1 MLAQSFERLGTETA
15 FVMLAKAKAL
25 ERQGKTITHLEI
37 GEPDFDTPKHIKD
50 ECHKA
55 LVENATHYTPS
66 NGLLSLRQSV
76 AGYIKRT
83 RNATV
88 DPDNVVIMP
97 GAKPVIFYSL
107 MVLLN
112 PGDEVIY
119 PDPGFPIY
127 ESMIKYLGAIPKPL
141 ALKPELGFHFDP
153 NELMGMLSKKTKL
166 IIVNSPHNPTGSV
179 LNKTEM
185 EALKNALDK
194 SNALLFSDEIYDLI
208 LYDGMKH
215 VSPISMPGVLERT
228 IVLGGFS
235 KNYAMTGWR
244 LGYGIYPK
252 KEIAVAVSQLITNC
266 HSCTNQFVQ
275 QAGIVALEGTHKPT
289 EDMVAIFERRR
300 NLIMQLLDDIGL
312 KYVRPQGAFY
322 INFDV
327 RPLGITSK
335 QFALDLLYKY
345 DTCTL
350 DAVCFGSQ
358 GDGFI
363 RLSYATSEAMIR
375 KGLGQIGKFVEELRR
390 NPPAAPVAPVAPPSA
405 DATLVK
411 DLDDIGFLTAMTIV
425 LMCNYASSGHFG
437 GPMSYTP
444 GVVTAHLGGPENGCL
459 SYDIRD
465 PKMPLTDRFMMTG
478 GHCAPTCYAL
488 WMVLYQAMES
498 QYKATGDEKYRCD
511 PKVAILPVD
520 IVGFRRSPGKCAAI
534 LHESGL
540 QNHPMFAQAKGRG
553 VRALMGHTET
563 TDCTND
569 VNGGPSGI
577 GVSTS
582 AGKAMFW
589 DKVGASSKL
598 KVMAFEGEF
607 ALTEGHAQELKTIA
621 VAQQVG
627 KRLRLFFSFN
637 NAGIDDSLVGG
648 VVPDNLAS
656 GYDVAKQF
664 SSYGWRVY
672 ELEDGSDYAG
682 LLRMYR
688 EMEMHPFED
697 KRPLVIIANTVKGW
711 WPAASSLKVD
721 QIIGHKSHPFGFK
734 PINAPYVC
742 ELMRT
747 FEERF
752 GVSFDKKR
760 PANERERL
768 MQCKHNVDVAMS
780 ILEKNGGYLRR
791 MIAGRLINIA
801 ETIPESKVAVPDMD
815 PFSHPDLSPE
825 RLQNVGDVKLFLPVG
840 TKKGARRAVS
850 EVGRYINMLT
860 DNRWVTIAADLSG
873 SINVEKA
880 SITGHYDPVR
890 NPEGSRLKA
899 GIQEAANAST
909 ICGLVS
915 QTLSTKY
922 HAGFYGVTG
931 TYGSFTPLF
940 YTPIRVFS
948 QQNQDSPFPLG
959 VVTVVAG
966 HSGPETAADA
976 RTHFGI
982 FAPQVWNLF
991 PRKQIINV
999 YPWDYNDVAPAYFA
1013 ALKHAVNTKEVGVVV
1028 LHVARPDNVI
1038 IDKNIF
1044 HDKWSL
1050 AATRGCYLFQ
1060 DYKSGPREGVILLQG
1075 TSSTQNFLKIWDQV
1089 KGHNIKVVSVI
1100 SEDLFR
1106 IQDESFRDS
1115 IFSFEDRFNCM
1126 FITTFTKRAPPL
1138 SGLGPLTEKYSLSAD
1153 FDDRWRTGGTETDV
1167 IAEAHLDE
1175 FSILKGVQRFIADHN
1190 LRMRQQQQG
1199 VACKL

>member
-1 MLAQSFERLGTETA
+1 MLAKSFDRLGTETA

-37 GEPDFDTPKHIKD
+37 GEPDFDTPEHIKD

-55 LVENATHYTPS
+55 LNENATHYTPS
-66 NGLLSLRQSV
+66 NGILPLRQAV
-76 AGYIKRT
+76 AKYIGDT
-83 RNATV
+83 RRVSV
-88 DPDNVVIMP
+88 DPDMVVIMP
-97 GAKPVIFYSL
+97 GAKPVIFYTL
-107 MVLLN
+107 MAILN

-127 ESMIKYLGAIPKPL
+127 QSMIKYLGAVPKPL
-141 ALKPELGFHFDP
+141 ALRPELGFHFDP
-153 NELMGMLSKKTKL
+153 KELMSLVNKNTKL

-185 EALKNALDK
+185 NALKSALDN

-208 LYDGMKH
+208 TYDGMKH

-228 IVLGGFS
+228 VVLGGFS

-244 LGYGIYPK
+244 LGYGVYPN
-252 KEIAVAVSQLITNC
+252 KELAVAVSQLITNC

-275 QAGIVALEGTHKPT
+275 QAGIVALTGTHKPT
-289 EDMVAIFERRR
+289 TDMVAIFEKRR
-300 NLIMQLLDDIGL
+300 NLIMRLLDDIGL

-327 RPLGITSK
+327 RPLGLTSK
-335 QFALDLLYKY
+335 QFCLDLLNKY

-350 DAVCFGSQ
+350 DAACFGEN

-363 RLSYATSEAMIR
+363 RLSYATSETMIR
-375 KGLGQIGKFVEELRR
+375 KGLGQIGKFVRDLRR
-390 NPPAAPVAPVAPPSA
+390 NPPARPIPASLSTSS
-405 DATLVK
+405 DAGLVK
-411 DLDDIGFLTAMTIV
+411 DLEDIGFLTAMTVV

-444 GVVTAHLGGPENGCL
+444 SVVAAHLGGQENGCL

-465 PKMPLTDRFMMTG
+465 PKKPLTDRFMMTG

-498 QYKATGDEKYRCD
+498 QYRKTGDSKFKVSPD
-511 PKVAILPVD
+511 VAILPVD
-520 IVGFRRSPGKCAAI
+520 IVGFRRSPGACRSLLA
-534 LHESGL
+534 ENGL
-540 QNHPMFAQAKGRG
+540 DNHPLFAQAQGRG

-577 GVSTS
+577 GVSTT

-589 DKVGASSKL
+589 DKVGASEKL

-607 ALTEGHAQELKTIA
+607 AFTEGHAQELKTIA
-621 VAQQVG
+621 LAQQVG

-648 VVPDNLAS
+648 VIADPLVS
-656 GYDVAKQF
+656 EYDFEKQF
-664 SSYGWRVY
+664 SSYGWRVFK
-672 ELEDGSDYAG
+672 LENGADYGG
-682 LLRMYR
+682 LLRVFR
-688 EMEMHPFED
+688 ELEAHPFED
-697 KRPLVIIANTVKGW
+697 KRPLVVIANTVKGW
-711 WPAASSLKVD
+711 WPAAADMKID

-734 PINAPYVC
+734 PVNAPYVC

-752 GVSFDKKR
+752 GVQFEKTTPKS
-760 PANERERL
+760 ERERL

-780 ILEKNGGYLRR
+780 IMEKNGGYLRR

-801 ETIPESKVAVPDMD
+801 SNIPESNVAVPTMD
-815 PFSHPDLSPE
+815 PFKHPDLSPE
-825 RLQNVGDVKLFLPVG
+825 RIHNTGNIKLFLPPG

-850 EVGRYINMLT
+850 EVGRYINT
-860 DNRWVTIAADLSG
+860 VTKNRWVTIAADLSG

-880 SITGHYDPVR
+880 SITGHYDPTK
-890 NPEGSRLKA
+890 NPDGSRLKA
-899 GIQEAANAST
+899 GIQEAANAAT
-909 ICGLVS
+909 VCGLVS
-915 QTLSTKY
+915 QTLSRKH
-922 HAGFYGVTG
+922 HAGFHGVTG

-959 VVTVVAG
+959 VVTVIAG

-991 PRKQIINV
+991 PRKQIVNV

-1013 ALKHAVNTKEVGVVV
+1013 ALQHAVNTKEVGVVV
-1028 LHVARPDNVI
+1028 LHVARPDNAI
-1038 IDKNIF
+1038 IDKKIF

-1050 AATRGCYLFQ
+1050 AATRGCYLIQ
-1060 DYKSGPREGVILLQG
+1060 DYKSGPRLGVILLQG

-1089 KGHNIKVVSVI
+1089 KSYNIKVISVI

-1106 IQDESFRDS
+1106 LQDQSYQDS
-1115 IFSFEDRFNCM
+1115 VFSFEDRFNCM
-1126 FITTFTKRAPPL
+1126 FITTFTKRCPPL
-1138 SGLGPLTEKYSLSAD
+1138 SGLGPLAEAYSLSAD
-1153 FDDRWRTGGTETDV
+1153 YDDRWRTGGTEADV
-1167 IAEAHLDE
+1167 IAEAHLDAK
-1175 FSILKGVQRFIADHN
+1175 SILTGVRHFIADHAK
-1190 LRMRQQQQG
+1190 RIKQQQVS

>member
-1 MLAQSFERLGTETA
+1 MLAKSFGNLGTETA

-37 GEPDFDTPKHIKD
+37 GEPDFDTPDHIKD

-55 LVENATHYTPS
+55 LNENATHYTPS
-66 NGLLSLRQSV
+66 NGMLPLREAVSK
-76 AGYIKRT
+76 YIGDT
-83 RNATV
+83 RHVTI
-88 DPDNVVIMP
+88 DPDKVVIMP
-97 GAKPVIFYSL
+97 GAKPVIFYTL

-119 PDPGFPIY
+119 PNPGFPIY
-127 ESMIKYLGAIPKPL
+127 ESMIKYLGAVPKPL
-141 ALKPELGFHFDP
+141 SLRPELGFHFDP
-153 NELMGMLSKKTKL
+153 DELMGLVNKNTKL

-185 EALKNALDK
+185 NALKMALDK

-208 LYDGMKH
+208 LYDGLKH
-215 VSPISMPGVLERT
+215 VSPISMPGVLERS

-244 LGYGIYPK
+244 LGYGIYPN
-252 KEIAVAVSQLITNC
+252 KELAVAVSQLITNC

-275 QAGIVALEGTHKPT
+275 QAGIVALTGTHKPT
-289 EDMVAIFERRR
+289 TDMVAIFERRR
-300 NLIMQLLDDIGL
+300 NLIMKLLDDIGL

-327 RPLGITSK
+327 RPLGLTSK

-350 DAVCFGSQ
+350 DAVCFGSS

-363 RLSYATSEAMIR
+363 RLSYATSETMIR
-375 KGLGQIGKFVEELRR
+375 KGLGQIAKFVEDLRR
-390 NPPAAPVAPVAPPSA
+390 NPPSASIPVALTPGT
-405 DATLVK
+405 DARFVK
-411 DLDDIGFLTAMTIV
+411 DLEDIGFLTAMNIV

-444 GVVTAHLGGPENGCL
+444 GVVTAHLGGLENGCL

-465 PKMPLTDRFMMTG
+465 PKKPLTDRFMMTG
-478 GHCAPTCYAL
+478 GHCVPTCYAL
-488 WMVLYQAMES
+488 WMILYQAMDS
-498 QYKATGDEKYRCD
+498 QYRITGDSRYRCD
-511 PKVAILPVD
+511 PEVAILPVD
-520 IVGFRRSPGKCAAI
+520 IVGFRRSPDACSTMLA
-534 LHESGL
+534 ENGL
-540 QNHPMFAQAKGRG
+540 ENHPLFEQAKGRG
-553 VRALMGHTET
+553 VRALMGHSET

-577 GVSTS
+577 GAANS

-589 DKVGASSKL
+589 DKVGASDKL

-607 ALTEGHAQELKTIA
+607 AFTEGHAQELKTIA

-627 KRLRLFFSFN
+627 KRLRLFFSYN
-637 NAGIDDSLVGG
+637 NAGIDDSLLGG
-648 VVPDNLAS
+648 VVPDSLVS
-656 GYDVAKQF
+656 GYDIEKQF
-664 SSYGWRVY
+664 SSYGWRVFK
-672 ELEDGSDYAG
+672 LEDGSDYGG
-682 LLRMYR
+682 LLRVFK
-688 EMEMHPFED
+688 ELEAHPFED

-711 WPAASSLKVD
+711 WPAASDLKID

-734 PINAPYVC
+734 PVNSPYVC

-747 FEERF
+747 FEEKF
-752 GVSFDKKR
+752 GVQFEKSR
-760 PANERERL
+760 PKNERERL
-768 MQCKHNVDVAMS
+768 VQCKHNMDVAMS

-791 MIAGRLINIA
+791 LIAGRLTNIA
-801 ETIPESKVAVPDMD
+801 NSIPESKVSVPDMD
-815 PFSHPDLSPE
+815 PFTHPDLSPE
-825 RLQNVGDVKLFLPVG
+825 RLENRGNIKLFLPVG

-850 EVGRYINMLT
+850 EVGRYINT
-860 DNRWVTIAADLSG
+860 ITNNRWVTIAADLSG

-880 SITGHYDPVR
+880 SITGHYDPVN

-899 GIQEAANAST
+899 GIQEAGNAAT
-909 ICGLVS
+909 VCGLVS
-915 QTLSTKY
+915 QTLSTKH
-922 HAGFYGVTG
+922 HAGFHGVTG

-1013 ALKHAVNTKEVGVVV
+1013 ALKHAVNTKNVGVIV

-1038 IDKNIF
+1038 VDKNIF
-1044 HDKWSL
+1044 HHNSSL

-1060 DYKSGPREGVILLQG
+1060 DYKSGPRHGVILLQG

-1089 KGHNIKVVSVI
+1089 KGYNLKVVSVV

-1106 IQDESFRDS
+1106 YQDKDYRDS
-1115 IFSFEDRFNCM
+1115 VFSFEDRFNCM
-1126 FITTFTKRAPPL
+1126 FITTFTKRCPPL
-1138 SGLGPLTEKYSLSAD
+1138 SGLGPLAEPYSMSAD
-1153 FDDRWRTGGTETDV
+1153 FDDRWRTGGTEADV
-1167 IAEAHLDE
+1167 ITEAHLDAP
-1175 FSILKGVQRFIADHN
+1175 SILAGVRRFANDYEKRIK
-1190 LRMRQQQQG
+1190 QQQRG